1 MKPTI
6 LFTALVIAL
15 AGCSSTPTKVD
26 TGPVKAATYN
36 FVNGGVMPA
45 ASFAEPR
52 QPIHALIQDA
62 ITRNLAAKGVS
73 HAAGLGDITVAY
85 LIITGNNYSTMSI
98 NKYFGYGRDSSG
110 LQDVATDAYT
120 GTKNPNYFEAGTLV
134 IDIVDNRTHE
144 LLRRTHATRPLLR
157 DPSPE
162 VRRANI
168 QEAVNAALAS
178 LQIVR

>member
-85 LIITGNNYSTMSI
+85 LIITGNNATTTAI
-98 NKYFGYGRDSSG
+98 NEYFGYGRDASA
-110 LQDVATDAYT
+110 LHDKAHDAYT
-120 GTKNPNYFEAGTLV
+120 GSKNPNYFEAGTLV
-134 IDIVDNRTHE
+134 IDLVDNRTHE
-144 LLRRTHATRPLLR
+144 LLKRSIVTRSLLR
-157 DPSPE
+157 NPPAD
-162 VRRANI
+162 VRQERI
-168 QEAVNAALAS
+168 QEAVDAALAS
-178 LQIVR
+178 LRVAI